1 MSNKK
6 NDKTKKAKNVENVII
21 APEEIPVIVVK
32 NLVLFPG
39 SSMQFDL
46 DSKRAIRAVEA
57 AMLSDGRF
65 FLLSEISEKKSK
77 EIDIA
82 EVMVMLTGGK
92 DPLENDDEESKIP
105 EVLHNGCIGTIAKTT
120 QVIRQDNGIV
130 RVQVAGLQRAM
141 LTDFEDYP
149 AYFVG
154 HVEEYSDLS
163 IDDAIKAEALRR
175 LVIGAGEQLLRE
187 YGAPGSRE
195 LKRIRKIRDLDV
207 LTNDICSNFPLEE
220 KDRLNILQ
228 TVDLELRCKKLIGLL
243 SNEKSIMNARKE
255 ISEQISR
262 QVDEHQREY
271 ILREQLSYIQSELN
285 DDPDEVSE
293 VEQYKKAAEELVASD
308 EVKAK
313 LKKEIRHF
321 EQNGGMSQ
329 EGAMERAYIETL
341 LELPWD
347 KRSEGYDHVIDIKKA
362 KQILDRDHYGL
373 KDVKERVLEYLA
385 VRTLT
390 GKSDAAILCLV
401 GPPGTGKTS
410 IARSVAEATE
420 KPYVRICLGGVRDEA
435 EIRGHRKTYVG
446 AMPGRIS
453 AGLKSAGVKDP
464 LMLLDEIDKM
474 SQDYRGDTASAMLEV
489 LDSEQ
494 NKNFRDHYVELS
506 QDLSD
511 VLFIATANDEE
522 GIPRPLLDRM
532 EIIEIAGYTNNEKFH
547 IAKEHLVKKTYEK
560 TGVKPSQ
567 LKIADSAIEKIIEC
581 YCREAGVRE
590 LERELSKLCRKAA
603 VEILENKNAK
613 KITVTA
619 KNLEKYLGKIK
630 FPPEQ
635 MNKKNEV
642 GIARG
647 LAWTSVGGT
656 TLQVEVN
663 ILPGKGELSLTG
675 QLGDVMKESA
685 MAAFSYVRSVAP
697 KWNVE
702 KEFFQN
708 HDIHVHLPEGA
719 VPKDGPSAG
728 ITMATAI
735 LSAVTGKKVD
745 RKIAMTGEISLRGNV
760 MPVGGLKEKIL
771 AAKTIGIKT
780 VLLPDENR
788 RNVEEIDA
796 EILDG
801 MELVFV
807 KHMDEVV
814 ERAFV

>member
-6 NDKTKKAKNVENVII
+6 SDKTKKAKNVENVII

-321 EQNGGMSQ
+321 EQNGGMFIVMNEEEIAQ
-329 EGAMERAYIETL
+329 EIIGEDNFWA
-341 LELPWD
+341 
-347 KRSEGYDHVIDIKKA
+347 VF
-362 KQILDRDHYGL
+362 
-373 KDVKERVLEYLA
+373 KDENGSLVNDDFAHEQ
-385 VRTLT
+385 
-390 GKSDAAILCLV
+390 CL
-401 GPPGTGKTS
+401 
-410 IARSVAEATE
+410 
-420 KPYVRICLGGVRDEA
+420 
-435 EIRGHRKTYVG
+435 
-446 AMPGRIS
+446 RIS
-453 AGLKSAGVKDP
+453 CGGK
-464 LMLLDEIDKM
+464 
-474 SQDYRGDTASAMLEV
+474 
-489 LDSEQ
+489 
-494 NKNFRDHYVELS
+494 
-506 QDLSD
+506 D
-511 VLFIATANDEE
+511 VLFSGCAHSGVLNVLERYAQVYGGEPDYVIS
-522 GIPRPLLDRM
+522 G
-532 EIIEIAGYTNNEKFH
+532 FH
-547 IAKEHLVKKTYEK
+547 LSKKTEYIRDDI
-560 TGVKPSQ
+560 SQ
-567 LKIADSAIEKIIEC
+567 MQLTA
-581 YCREAGVRE
+581 EA
-590 LERELSKLCRKAA
+590 
-603 VEILENKNAK
+603 
-613 KITVTA
+613 
-619 KNLEKYLGKIK
+619 
-630 FPPEQ
+630 
-635 MNKKNEV
+635 MNKYNTRFV
-642 GIARG
+642 
-647 LAWTSVGGT
+647 TCHCT
-656 TLQVEVN
+656 
-663 ILPGKGELSLTG
+663 GEYAYR
-675 QLGDVMKESA
+675 VMKEILGEKLE
-685 MAAFSYVRSVAP
+685 YVHCG
-697 KWNVE
+697 E
-702 KEFFQN
+702 E
-708 HDIHVHLPEGA
+708 I
-719 VPKDGPSAG
+719 
-728 ITMATAI
+728 I
-735 LSAVTGKKVD
+735 LSG
-745 RKIAMTGEISLRGNV
+745 S
-760 MPVGGLKEKIL
+760 GL
-771 AAKTIGIKT
+771 
-780 VLLPDENR
+780 
-788 RNVEEIDA
+788 
-796 EILDG
+796 
-801 MELVFV
+801 
-807 KHMDEVV
+807 
-814 ERAFV
+814 